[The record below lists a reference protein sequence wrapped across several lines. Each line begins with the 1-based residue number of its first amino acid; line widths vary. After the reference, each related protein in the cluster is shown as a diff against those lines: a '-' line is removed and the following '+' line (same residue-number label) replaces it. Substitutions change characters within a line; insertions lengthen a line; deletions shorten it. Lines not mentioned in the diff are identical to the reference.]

1 MKGFPVSHG
10 SSPLPPLLHC
20 LVVFF
25 ILVAFK
31 ALFSPQADIYTPLLG
46 ATATILQKRVLLPT
60 LSYPSRREAAACRAA
75 GSLSRPKFGDSTNLN
90 SFCPPARNPFLTAG
104 KSSRKNPE
112 RSCFWTFCPGFSPEK
127 GDGNSTPE
135 CRREHID
142 NLVTKGAHSRNFP
155 LHSPP
160 LCGKFARHET
170 TDYPCRFV
178 NAVDFYS
185 LEVHPNYCVPD
196 TGTRLAAACAFP
208 RTFVRGRLDF
218 APQHASGRVLPA
230 FHCSISHLK
239 HQQSSPQKMLFLDPL
254 CWAPL
259 HEKTDVHRHRLE
271 VKHCGPGWPSFSRA
285 SSTLW
290 TGKSLVVH
298 RARAGEPE
306 RSEQEKGWQPEVQKE
321 NEKPRRRR
329 RAWKARGQVPDQD
342 LDGFVSKR
350 RGNLP
355 TVKANMAMKE
365 KPPRLS
371 SGLTSLL
378 HVHQKLM
385 TTRQPPSQQ
394 TNPFLDRSPWT
405 VGYTKKATDLP
416 QSASASS
423 LPREDPSSESIADST
438 FLKAPTDLEMLASV
452 STHSAVSPA
461 LVAALQDARI
471 RAQGANAPAYQP
483 VPVGPA
489 QIPVPDGGW
498 GRLHVV
504 GGRLGGRRLMM
515 PRRGDVRPMMAKV
528 KEALFSML
536 QRMGVLGCVGEQQ
549 LRVLDLFSGSGALSV
564 EAFSRGAQWALLTD
578 SSLDSCEAATVN
590 MQYCGVAE
598 RSYIVR
604 ASVEELL
611 LVPER
616 YMRLP
621 NQLVDQTRVM
631 RTIRKL
637 CKERVLEAQTLLENL
652 RTSQGLSS
660 SSSKSDSDS
669 HVELGDGVSRDAL
682 TQPEHEPRVL
692 AEVGSTSSGRLLERL
707 VNEALIT
714 EKEFGREHT
723 YGLVFLCP
731 PYTKV
736 VYKDLIQLLLDC
748 CIVGDDAVIVVEYP
762 KEIGCLPY
770 LIRSEASS
778 AALVGL
784 RNRAYG
790 RTCIAVYCKQ
800 KFFSVAELAHLQ
812 RSSPSPTCMHESLTT
827 GENLKVAS
835 ACGDEN
841 FPVSESH
848 ESNTNT
854 APSETAKQ
862 AQCYLTVP
870 RRSGVHADRAAL
882 KNLLPVS
889 SLWYGQQRPEEFVP
903 LGMRRQ
909 QLVAE
914 GWIEKKPA
922 AGRRRT
928 TPDKLRDDHDPEPG
942 KTQLD

>member
-1 MKGFPVSHG
+1 MKGLPVSHG
-10 SSPLPPLLHC
+10 RSPLLPLLPC

-31 ALFSPQADIYTPLLG
+31 AFFSPQADISPTFLG
-46 ATATILQKRVLLPT
+46 AAATILQKRVFLPT
-60 LSYPSRREAAACRAA
+60 LWCPYRREAAACGTP

-90 SFCPPARNPFLTAG
+90 SSCTLAKKPFLTAG
-104 KSSRKNPE
+104 KSSLKNPE
-112 RSCFWTFCPGFSPEK
+112 HSCFGTSCTGFSPGN
-127 GDGNSTPE
+127 GDGDSTPE
-135 CRREHID
+135 CGRQQFE
-142 NLVTKGAHSRNFP
+142 NLATKGAYSRNFP
-155 LHSPP
+155 ARIPP
-160 LCGKFARHET
+160 LCGKFPRHET
-170 TDYPCRFV
+170 TGYPCRFDKT
-178 NAVDFYS
+178 VDFYS
-185 LEVHPNYCVPD
+185 LEIHSNYCVP
-196 TGTRLAAACAFP
+196 GNGKRLTAACAFP
-208 RTFVRGRLDF
+208 RTFARGRLDF
-218 APQHASGRVLPA
+218 APALAFGRVLPA
-230 FHCSISHLK
+230 VHCSLSRLK

-254 CWAPL
+254 WWVPQHGNTA
-259 HEKTDVHRHRLE
+259 VHRHGVE
-271 VKHCGPGWPSFSRA
+271 GEHCGPGWPSFNRA
-285 SSTLW
+285 SSKLR
-290 TGKSLVVH
+290 TGESVMVH

-321 NEKPRRRR
+321 NKKPRRRR
-329 RAWKARGQVPDQD
+329 RAWKARGQVPDQG

-355 TVKANMAMKE
+355 AAKANMAMKE

-405 VGYTKKATDLP
+405 FGYSKKATELQP
-416 QSASASS
+416 SASASS
-423 LPREDPSSESIADST
+423 LPSEDPSSELNADST
-438 FLKAPTDLEMLASV
+438 SLKAPTDLEMLASV
-452 STHSAVSPA
+452 STPSAVSPA
-461 LVAALQDARI
+461 LVAALQEARI

-498 GRLHVV
+498 GHLHVV
-504 GGRLGGRRLMM
+504 GGRFGGRRLMM
-515 PRRGDVRPMMAKV
+515 PRRGGVRPMMAKV

-536 QRMGVLGCVGEQQ
+536 QRMGVLGCVGKQQ

-564 EAFSRGAQWALLTD
+564 EAFSRGAQWALLAD

-611 LVPER
+611 LIPER

-621 NQLVDQTRVM
+621 NQLVEQTRVM

-637 CKERVLEAQTLLENL
+637 CEERQLEAQTLPENL
-652 RTSQGLSS
+652 RASKVLSNSS
-660 SSSKSDSDS
+660 SWPDSDP
-669 HVELGDGVSRDAL
+669 HVAQGGEVSRDAL
-682 TQPEHEPRVL
+682 TQPEHEQRISL
-692 AEVGSTSSGRLLERL
+692 GVGSRSSGRLLESL

-714 EKEFGREHT
+714 EKEFGRAHT

-731 PYTKV
+731 PYTEV
-736 VYKDLIQLLLDC
+736 VYKDIIQLLLDC

-770 LIRSEASS
+770 VIRSEASS

-812 RSSPSPTCMHESLTT
+812 RSSPSPACMHESLTT

-841 FPVSESH
+841 FPANESH
-848 ESNTNT
+848 ESNTQT
-854 APSETAKQ
+854 VPSETGKQ
-862 AQCYLTVP
+862 AHCYLTVP
-870 RRSGVHADRAAL
+870 RKSGVHADRAAS

-922 AGRRRT
+922 AGRRRRT
-928 TPDKLRDDHDPEPG
+928 SSKLRDDQDAERRES
-942 KTQLD
+942 QLD